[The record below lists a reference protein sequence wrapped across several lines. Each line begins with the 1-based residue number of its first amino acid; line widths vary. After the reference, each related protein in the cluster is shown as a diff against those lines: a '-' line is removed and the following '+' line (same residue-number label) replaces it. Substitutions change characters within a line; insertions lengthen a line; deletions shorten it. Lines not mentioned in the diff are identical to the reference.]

1 MKGIRIAVA
10 LLVTLAGTS
19 ALAKSDAQKSFDQLK
34 TMEGIW
40 EGKTDA
46 GQPVKVTYHVVSGGL
61 TVMSEASEDSM
72 VTMYYLDGDR
82 LLMTHFCG
90 AGNKPRMV
98 GKMSPDG
105 KTLDFS
111 YLDATCIMP
120 ILRSPMGI
128 ITANNGRSH
137 RTEKKRPNIFH
148 YSENSDQACG
158 ALWPHLIFDQLLD
171 RP

>member
-1 MKGIRIAVA
+1 MKGIQIAVA
-10 LLVTLAGTS
+10 LLVTMAGTS

-46 GQPVKVTYHVVSGGL
+46 GQPVKVTYHLVSGGL

-90 AGNKPRMV
+90 AGNQPRMV

-105 KTLDFS
+105 KALDFS
-111 YLDATCIMP
+111 YLDATNLATPQTGHMHHAHFTFAD
-120 ILRSPMGI
+120 G
-128 ITANNGRSH
+128 N
-137 RTEKKRPNIFH
+137 H
-148 YSENSDQACG
+148 YSEQWTFAQDGKEETEHFSLQRK
-158 ALWPHLIFDQLLD
+158 Q
-171 RP
+171 